1 MEALSALTTALDQ
14 LFIHTAY
21 CISRPTTEPQ
31 CDAFWSWAIPGSSA
45 LTGLAMIFLVWKSTS
60 YSIQFY
66 SARLVPLEPEGAI
79 AEARIGGFRWVG
91 DQALASEVIGD
102 EFEDRIRAA
111 LTQIPL
117 AEPVREPALSKA
129 A

>member
-21 CISRPTTEPQ
+21 CISQPTTDLK
-31 CDAFWSWAIPGSSA
+31 CDTFWSWAIVGSFA
-45 LTGLAMIFLVWKSTS
+45 LTGLAMISLVWKSTS

-66 SARLVPLEPEGAI
+66 SARLVPLELEGAI

-91 DQALASEVIGD
+91 DEALASEAVGD
-102 EFEDRIRAA
+102 ELEDRIRAA
-111 LTQIPL
+111 LAQVPL
-117 AEPVREPALSKA
+117 AEPVDEPVLSKA